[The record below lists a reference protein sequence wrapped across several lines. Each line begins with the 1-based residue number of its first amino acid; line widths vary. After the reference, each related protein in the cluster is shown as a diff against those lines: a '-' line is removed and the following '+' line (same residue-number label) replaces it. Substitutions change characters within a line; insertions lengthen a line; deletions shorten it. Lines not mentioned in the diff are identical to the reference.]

1 LGTQKNNKNLTTGS
15 SNPCHSQ
22 AQLKSVEELQTHL
35 AGVTTK
41 CNGEKQRSLGGK
53 EMDRLKLEQAEKMV
67 SVYKV
72 MWAKTYRKCVKTVLK
87 TALINI
93 RQRKEL
99 IYTRQ
104 GS

>member
-1 LGTQKNNKNLTTGS
+1 
-15 SNPCHSQ
+15 
-22 AQLKSVEELQTHL
+22 VEELQTHL

-72 MWAKTYRKCVKTVLK
+72 MWTKSYRKMCENCFKDS
-87 TALINI
+87 ID
-93 RQRKEL
+93 
-99 IYTRQ
+99 
-104 GS
+104 